1 MQIFVF
7 QEILKSSYMKITKS
21 APLIVLI
28 VSILL
33 GGSYIAKAQTNYRPS
48 KSTNTDHSYFK
59 NGTISIV
66 SSSHQDIAW
75 MDSIKAC
82 EKFRDEKMLTPVL
95 NIMKSNP
102 DFCFS
107 VENSLSLSEYL
118 ARQPERYDEI
128 LKYTKEGRLE
138 WGATYNCPYE
148 SMYDGEALIR
158 QTYLGR
164 KWLKK
169 MLPGC
174 DFITAWNVDVPAR
187 ALQMPQILAKSG
199 IKYLNF
205 SRFEPGIY
213 KWYSPD
219 GSSILAWT
227 PGQYYE
233 ASLPV
238 VKAKTDEGKKL
249 ALIKRLNEW
258 DIYYK
263 TNKIKPALT
272 YLISLDWSEPDEF
285 ASLIKM
291 WNQQAKK
298 DRLPLL
304 KHSGTTASFK
314 AFDTPKANFEKLMGE
329 RPDEW
334 LYIHGPTHER
344 ALRASRKANRTLTAA
359 EKFAS
364 IAATVKNNFSL
375 YPQKDFTNAWEKAIY
390 ADHGWGGKHGDLTD
404 LTFRTKFEEAYAIA
418 DTILQ
423 NSLLSISK
431 SIGFTK
437 KGKALVVFNPLS
449 WERSDKVEITL
460 NVYGQDT
467 VSYKVIDAL
476 TNKEIP
482 SQLVIA
488 KPLKESDEVITIVF
502 VAENVP
508 SIGYKTYYLVPYA
521 AEQKKGVPVQATNPS
536 ILTAQANSETYEN
549 RFYKVE
555 FGPGGLK
562 SIFDKELNKELLDT
576 SNFLGG
582 EVFQLESVGNG
593 AGEFTTIQPVSMN
606 GFEKVSQYKPKWTC
620 AEYGSVRKSW
630 EFTQQTKFATI
641 HETITLYDNL
651 KEIDFKLQILGFS
664 GEHYREYRMAFP
676 LNQQNSK
683 VAYEVP
689 MGVVEVGKNELK
701 GAAGFSKPTQIYS
714 TPCKDIHPREV
725 QDWFNSSSNNVSV
738 TVSSTVAVFDWIDP
752 TDTTNTSPVL
762 QPILL
767 ASRKSCHW
775 LGNYYL
781 QPGNHSY
788 EFNLTSNS
796 GDWQNSVHSGKTQN
810 QPLQPI
816 LMNVGI
822 STQGLPLS
830 YSFAGVNANNVI
842 ISTIKKSEDENNIIM
857 RLVDMQ
863 GKSVD
868 AAINW
873 FGKVDGVS
881 STNMIEE
888 EDRPLPKYGDGIRLL
903 IKPFSIETIRIK

>member
-1 MQIFVF
+1 
-7 QEILKSSYMKITKS
+7 MKMTKTITT
-21 APLIVLI
+21 IVI
-28 VSILL
+28 VIVVLFG
-33 GGSYIAKAQTNYRPS
+33 GGSDVTAQTNYRPQG
-48 KSTNTDHSYFK
+48 STNTDHSYFK

-82 EKFRDEKMLTPVL
+82 EQFRDEKMLTPVL

-107 VENSLSLSEYL
+107 VENSLSLREYL
-118 ARQPERYDEI
+118 ARHPERYDEI

-158 QTYLGR
+158 ETYLGR

-213 KWYSPD
+213 RWYSPD
-219 GSSILAWT
+219 GSSILGWT

-238 VKAKTDEGKKL
+238 VNAKTDEGKKN

-258 DIYYK
+258 EVYYK
-263 TNKIKPALT
+263 TNKIKPALP
-272 YLISLDWSEPDEF
+272 YLISMDWSEPNEF

-291 WNQQAKK
+291 WNQEAKK
-298 DRLPLL
+298 DRLPFL

-314 AFDTPKANFEKLMGE
+314 AFDTPGANFEKLTGE

-344 ALRASRKANRTLTAA
+344 ALTASRKANRTLTAA
-359 EKFAS
+359 EKFAAIS
-364 IAATVKNNFSL
+364 ATLKNDFSL
-375 YPQKDFTNAWEKAIY
+375 YPQKDFANAWEKAIY
-390 ADHGWGGKHGDLTD
+390 PDHGWGGKHGDLTD
-404 LTFRTKFEEAYAIA
+404 LTFRTKFEEAYGIA

-423 NSLLSISK
+423 NSLSSISK
-431 SIGFTK
+431 SIGFNK

-449 WERSDKVEITL
+449 CERSDKVEISL

-467 VSYKVIDAL
+467 MSYKVFDAV

-488 KPLKESDEVITIVF
+488 KPVKESDEVVTIVF

-508 SIGYKTYYLVPYA
+508 SIGYKTYYLEPYA
-521 AEQKKGVPVQATNPS
+521 AEQKSEVPVHATNPS
-536 ILTAQANSETYEN
+536 LLSAEANATTYEN
-549 RFYKVE
+549 RFYKVQ
-555 FGPGGLK
+555 FGAGGLK

-576 SNFLGG
+576 RNLLGG

-593 AGEFTTIQPVSMN
+593 AGEFSAIQPVSMN
-606 GFEKVSQYKPKWTC
+606 GFEKVSQYQPKWTC
-620 AEYGSVRKSW
+620 AEYGAVRKSW

-641 HETITLYDNL
+641 HQTITLYDNL
-651 KEIDFKLQILGFS
+651 KEIDFKLKILGFS

-689 MGVVEVGKNELK
+689 MGVVEVGKSELK
-701 GAAGFSKPTQIYS
+701 GAAGFSKPDQIYS

-725 QDWFNSSSNNVSV
+725 QDWFNSSSNDVSV
-738 TVSSTVAVFDWIDP
+738 TVSSSVAVFDWIDP
-752 TDTTNTSPVL
+752 TNKNNSSPVL

-767 ASRKSCHW
+767 ASRKSCHSQ
-775 LGNYYL
+775 GNYYL

-788 EFNLTSNS
+788 QFSLTSNR
-796 GDWQNSVHSGKTQN
+796 GDWLNSVHTGKMQN
-810 QPLQPI
+810 QPLQPV
-816 LMNVGI
+816 LVDVG
-822 STQGLPLS
+822 TPRPGLPLS
-830 YSFAGVNANNVI
+830 YSFAGVNAGNVI
-842 ISTIKKSEDENNIIM
+842 ISAIKKSEDENNIIM

-868 AAINW
+868 ATVSW
-873 FGKVDGVS
+873 FGKVNGVN

-888 EDRPLPKYGDGIRLL
+888 EDRPLPKGEDGIRLP